1 MTPIAAVLCYNML
14 MPMAM
19 DINAVKE
26 QMHIKDSPGYA
37 FLDAVGQTAV
47 MPEDVEQAWMSEI
60 ERRRADYKAGRVQ
73 LVDGEEVFRKA
84 MSKYA

>member
-1 MTPIAAVLCYNML
+1 
-14 MPMAM
+14 MPVPQGWAREW
-19 DINAVKE
+19 NGR
-26 QMHIKDSPGYA
+26 P
-37 FLDAVGQTAV
+37 V

-73 LVDGEEVFRKA
+73 LVDGEEVIRKA

>member
-1 MTPIAAVLCYNML
+1 
-14 MPMAM
+14 MPMTM

-26 QMHIKDSPGYA
+26 QMHIKGNPGYA
-37 FLDAVGQTAV
+37 FIDAIGQSVA
-47 MPEDVEQAWMSEI
+47 MSDDVEQAWALEI

-73 LVDGEEVFRKA
+73 LISGEEVFRKA

>member
-1 MTPIAAVLCYNML
+1 
-14 MPMAM
+14 MPMTM

-26 QMHIKDSPGYA
+26 QMHIKDDSGYA
-37 FLDAVGQTAV
+37 FLDSIVQSAGMAV
-47 MPEDVEQAWMSEI
+47 DVERAWASEI
-60 ERRRADYKAGRVQ
+60 DRRRADYQAGRIR